1 MMINEIHVC
10 VRANLIDMTHQI
22 DVTRSF
28 MSKKVHLAGILF
40 ASIFG
45 FTFMFS
51 KVAMSY
57 VSPIGLIAYRFLIAF
72 LMFEGLRW
80 TKMVTIRFEKKHMKD
95 LFLVALF
102 QPILYFL
109 TETYG
114 LNMTT
119 SGEAGLMIAMIPIF
133 VTLLSS
139 IILKEKPRP
148 IQVLF
153 ILLSVSGVLFIQL
166 FKVQDGLVFEGL
178 GYLLL
183 LGAVLSA
190 ALFNIASRNASKQ
203 LKPYE
208 ITYFMMLYG
217 AVIFNAIYLI
227 KLISESRVTDYITNL
242 YHVELIIPI
251 LYLGVV
257 ASIGGF
263 FLVNFALSQAPA
275 HITSIYS
282 NLSTIVAILAGAIL
296 LHERLEFYHLIGS
309 VMIITG
315 VYGTVS
321 FRRHHEKIRAM
332 KHE

>member
-1 MMINEIHVC
+1 
-10 VRANLIDMTHQI
+10 
-22 DVTRSF
+22 
-28 MSKKVHLAGILF
+28 MSKKVHIAGILF

-51 KVAMSY
+51 KVAMDY

-72 LMFEGLRW
+72 LSFEILRW
-80 TKMVTIRFEKKHMKD
+80 TKVVQIRFEKKHMKD

-114 LNMTT
+114 LRLTT

-148 IQVLF
+148 IQILF

-166 FKVQDGLVFEGL
+166 FKTQDGIAFEGW

-217 AVIFNAIYLI
+217 AVIFNLMYLI
-227 KLISESRVTDYITNL
+227 KLISEGRITDYVANL
-242 YHVELIIPI
+242 LHLELIIPI
-251 LYLGVV
+251 LYLGIV

-282 NLSTIVAILAGAIL
+282 NLSTIVAILAGALL
-296 LHERLEFYHLIGS
+296 LHEKLEFYHLIGS

-321 FRRHHEKIRAM
+321 FRKHHEKIRAM

>member
-1 MMINEIHVC
+1 
-10 VRANLIDMTHQI
+10 
-22 DVTRSF
+22 
-28 MSKKVHLAGILF
+28 MSKKVHLAGILY
-40 ASIFG
+40 AIIFG

-51 KVAMSY
+51 KVAMKY

-72 LMFEGLRW
+72 VVYEILRL
-80 TKMVTIRFEKKHMKD
+80 TKIVTIHFEKRHIGP

-114 LNMTT
+114 LSLTT

-133 VTLLSS
+133 VTLLSAL
-139 IILKEKPRP
+139 ILKEKPRP
-148 IQVLF
+148 VQLIF
-153 ILLSVSGVLFIQL
+153 IFLSVSGVLFIQF
-166 FKVQDGLVFEGL
+166 FKVQDGIAFEVL

-190 ALFNIASRNASKQ
+190 ALFNIASRNASKN

-217 AVIFNAIYLI
+217 AVVFNMFYLT
-227 KLISESRVTDYITNL
+227 KLIFEGRIIDYITNL

-251 LYLGVV
+251 LYLGIV

-282 NLSTIVAILAGAIL
+282 NLSTIVAIVAGAIL
-296 LHERLEFYHLIGS
+296 LKEKLEYYHYIGS
-309 VMIITG
+309 AMIIIG

-321 FRRHHEKIRAM
+321 FRKYQTRRLDQSTM
-332 KHE
+332 KGRKE

>member
-1 MMINEIHVC
+1 
-10 VRANLIDMTHQI
+10 
-22 DVTRSF
+22 
-28 MSKKVHLAGILF
+28 MSKKVHLAGILY
-40 ASIFG
+40 ATIFG

-51 KVAMSY
+51 KVAMDY
-57 VSPIGLIAYRFLIAF
+57 VSPIGLIAYRFLVAF
-72 LMFEGLRW
+72 LVYELLRL
-80 TKMVTIRFEKKHMKD
+80 TKVVQIRFEKRHMKN

-114 LNMTT
+114 LRLTT

-139 IILKEKPRP
+139 LILKEKPRP
-148 IQVLF
+148 IQLLF
-153 ILLSVSGVLFIQL
+153 IFLSVAGVIFIQI
-166 FKVQDGLVFEGL
+166 FKVQDGIAFESL

-190 ALFNIASRNASKQ
+190 AFFNIASRNASKE

-217 AVIFNAIYLI
+217 AAVFNGMYLT
-227 KLISESRVTDYITNL
+227 KLISEGRVTDYITNL
-242 YHVELIIPI
+242 YHIELVLPI
-251 LYLGVV
+251 LYLGII

-282 NLSTIVAILAGAIL
+282 NLSTIVAIIAGAIL
-296 LHERLEFYHLIGS
+296 LKEKLEYYHYIGS
-309 VMIITG
+309 AMIIIG

-321 FRRHHEKIRAM
+321 FRKYQKRVLQKNDDERN
-332 KHE
+332 

>member
-1 MMINEIHVC
+1 
-10 VRANLIDMTHQI
+10 
-22 DVTRSF
+22 
-28 MSKKVHLAGILF
+28 MSKKVHIAGMMY
-40 ASIFG
+40 AVIFG

-51 KVAMSY
+51 KVAMDY

-72 LMFEGLRW
+72 LAFEVLRL
-80 TKMVTIRFEKKHMKD
+80 TKVIKIRFEKKHMKS
-95 LFLVALF
+95 LFLVAIF

-114 LNMTT
+114 LRLTT

-139 IILKEKPRP
+139 LILKEKPKAV
-148 IQVLF
+148 QVLF
-153 ILLSVSGVLFIQL
+153 IFLSVFGVVFIQL
-166 FKVQDGLVFEGL
+166 FKVQDGIAFEVI

-183 LGAVLSA
+183 LAAVLSA
-190 ALFNIASRNASKQ
+190 AFFNIASRSASKH

-217 AVIFNAIYLI
+217 AVVFNVFYLV
-227 KLISESRVTDYITNL
+227 KLISEQRITDYITNL
-242 YHVELIIPI
+242 YHIELVLPI
-251 LYLGVV
+251 LYLGIV

-282 NLSTIVAILAGAIL
+282 NLSTIVAIIAGAL
-296 LHERLEFYHLIGS
+296 LLQEKLAYYHYIGS
-309 VMIITG
+309 AMIIIG

-321 FRRHHEKIRAM
+321 FRRYHQKIVEAS
-332 KHE
+332 KKKGAIIQ

>member
-1 MMINEIHVC
+1 
-10 VRANLIDMTHQI
+10 
-22 DVTRSF
+22 

-40 ASIFG
+40 ATIFG

-51 KVAMSY
+51 KVAMNY

-72 LMFEGLRW
+72 IVYEILRL
-80 TKMVTIRFEKKHMKD
+80 TKVVKIRFEKRHMKN

-114 LNMTT
+114 LRLTT

-139 IILKEKPRP
+139 LILKEKPRP
-148 IQVLF
+148 IQLIF
-153 ILLSVSGVLFIQL
+153 IFLSVSGVIFIQV
-166 FKVQDGLVFEGL
+166 FKVQDGIAFEGL

-190 ALFNIASRNASKQ
+190 ALFNIASRNASKE

-217 AVIFNAIYLI
+217 AVVFNIMYFTQ
-227 KLISESRVTDYITNL
+227 LISEGRVLDYITNL
-242 YHVELIIPI
+242 YHIELVLPI
-251 LYLGVV
+251 LYLGII

-282 NLSTIVAILAGAIL
+282 NLSTIVAIIAGALL
-296 LHERLEFYHLIGS
+296 LHEKLEYYHYIGS
-309 VMIITG
+309 AMIIIG

-321 FRRHHEKIRAM
+321 FRKYQNRVLPNINDERK
-332 KHE
+332 

>member
-1 MMINEIHVC
+1 
-10 VRANLIDMTHQI
+10 
-22 DVTRSF
+22 
-28 MSKKVHLAGILF
+28 MSKKVHLAGILY
-40 ASIFG
+40 ATIFG

-51 KVAMSY
+51 KVAMNY

-72 LMFEGLRW
+72 LVYEVLRLM
-80 TKMVTIRFEKKHMKD
+80 KIVNIRFEKRHMGP

-114 LNMTT
+114 LSLTT

-133 VTLLSS
+133 VTILSS
-139 IILKEKPRP
+139 LILKEKPRP
-148 IQVLF
+148 IQLIF
-153 ILLSVSGVLFIQL
+153 IFLSVAGVIFIQV
-166 FKVQDGLVFEGL
+166 FKVQDGIAFEAV

-190 ALFNIASRNASKQ
+190 ALFNIASRNASKA

-217 AVIFNAIYLI
+217 AVVFNMLYLS
-227 KLISESRVTDYITNL
+227 KLVYEGRVLDYVRNL
-242 YHVELIIPI
+242 YHIELVLPI
-251 LYLGVV
+251 LYLGIV

-282 NLSTIVAILAGAIL
+282 NLSTIVAIVAGAFL
-296 LHERLEFYHLIGS
+296 LNEKLEYYHYIGS
-309 VMIITG
+309 AMIIIG

-321 FRRHHEKIRAM
+321 FRKYQNKIS
-332 KHE
+332 KQSITKGKNL

>member
-1 MMINEIHVC
+1 
-10 VRANLIDMTHQI
+10 
-22 DVTRSF
+22 
-28 MSKKVHLAGILF
+28 MSKKVHLAGILY
-40 ASIFG
+40 ATIFG

-51 KVAMSY
+51 KVAMDY
-57 VSPIGLIAYRFLIAF
+57 VSPIGLIAYRFLVAF
-72 LMFEGLRW
+72 LVYELLRL
-80 TKMVTIRFEKKHMKD
+80 TKVVQIRFEKRHMKN

-114 LNMTT
+114 LRLTT

-139 IILKEKPRP
+139 LILKEKPRP
-148 IQVLF
+148 IQLLF
-153 ILLSVSGVLFIQL
+153 IFLSVAGVIFIQI
-166 FKVQDGLVFEGL
+166 FKVQDGIAFESL

-190 ALFNIASRNASKQ
+190 AFFNIASRNASKE

-217 AVIFNAIYLI
+217 AAVFNGVYLT
-227 KLISESRVTDYITNL
+227 KLISEGRVTDYITNL
-242 YHVELIIPI
+242 YHIELVLPI
-251 LYLGVV
+251 LYLGII

-282 NLSTIVAILAGAIL
+282 NLSTIVAIIAGAIL
-296 LHERLEFYHLIGS
+296 LKEKLEYYHYIGS
-309 VMIITG
+309 AMIIIG

-321 FRRHHEKIRAM
+321 FRKYQKRVLQKNDDERN
-332 KHE
+332 

>member
-1 MMINEIHVC
+1 MCFLKKMVD
-10 VRANLIDMTHQI
+10 ALTH
-22 DVTRSF
+22 TKGFF
-28 MSKKVHLAGILF
+28 MSKKVHIAGILF

-51 KVAMSY
+51 KVAMNY

-72 LMFEGLRW
+72 LAFELLRL
-80 TKMVTIRFEKKHMKD
+80 TKVVTIRFEKKHMKD

-114 LNMTT
+114 LRLTT

-133 VTLLSS
+133 VTILSS
-139 IILKEKPRP
+139 LILKEKPRL
-148 IQVLF
+148 IQLLF
-153 ILLSVSGVLFIQL
+153 IFLSVSGVIFIQM
-166 FKVQDGLVFEGL
+166 FKMQDGIAFEVL

-190 ALFNIASRNASKQ
+190 ALFNIASRNASRS

-217 AVIFNAIYLI
+217 AVIFNLMYLV
-227 KLISESRVTDYITNL
+227 KLISEGRVMDYVTNL
-242 YHVELIIPI
+242 YHIELVLPI
-251 LYLGVV
+251 LYLGIV

-282 NLSTIVAILAGAIL
+282 NLSTIVAIIAGAL
-296 LHERLEFYHLIGS
+296 LLNETLSYYHYIGS
-309 VMIITG
+309 AMIIIG
-315 VYGTVS
+315 VYGTVR
-321 FRRHHEKIRAM
+321 FRRYQPKPSKNI
-332 KHE
+332 